1 LAINDP
7 ERMSDE
13 APDELEHRLRE
24 LLRDGHVSKAVE
36 LLHRVHEE
44 EIRRFV
50 RRRVAD
56 PPSCE
61 DVCQEIWGAVGAGLG
76 RFRADARA
84 RTWLLRI
91 AYNKVADF
99 HRTRHGQ
106 PVMDAESSGRIV
118 GSIVRSGPGPSTA
131 LRERERAER
140 VRAALEGLSA
150 EDRDLL
156 LMRFAEDLRPREI
169 AEILPGDVK
178 PNTISQRILAAT
190 RRLRS
195 SLEADEGFEV

>member
-1 LAINDP
+1 MVHDAP
-7 ERMSDE
+7 E
-13 APDELEHRLRE
+13 ELEHQLRE
-24 LLRDGHVSKAVE
+24 LLRDGHVSQAVE
-36 LLHRVHEE
+36 LVHRTYEDE
-44 EIRRFV
+44 LRRFV
-50 RRRVAD
+50 RRRVD
-56 PPSCE
+56 HRPSCE
-61 DVCQEIWGAVGAGLG
+61 DICQEIWGAVGAGIG
-76 RFRADARA
+76 RFRVDARA

-99 HRTRHGQ
+99 HRARHGQ
-106 PVMDAESSGRIV
+106 PVMDADSSGRIV
-118 GSIVRSGPGPSTA
+118 RSIVRSGPGPSTT

-140 VRAALEGLSA
+140 VRAALEHLSV

-190 RRLRS
+190 RRLRNI
-195 SLEADEGFEV
+195 LESDEGFEV

>member
-1 LAINDP
+1 MFH
-7 ERMSDE
+7 EV
-13 APDELEHRLRE
+13 PDELEHQLRE
-24 LLRDGHVSKAVE
+24 LLRDGHVSNAVE
-36 LLHRVHEE
+36 ILHRAYED

-50 RRRVAD
+50 RRRVANR
-56 PPSCE
+56 PSCE

-76 RFRADARA
+76 RFRADAKA

-106 PVMDAESSGRIV
+106 AVMDAASSGQIVRSIV
-118 GSIVRSGPGPSTA
+118 GSGPGPSTA

-140 VRAALEGLSA
+140 VRAALESLSA

-156 LMRFAEDLRPREI
+156 LMRFVEDLRPREI
-169 AEILPGDVK
+169 AEILPEDVK

-195 SLEADEGFEV
+195 SLESDEGFEV